1 MYVDNPRQE
10 IINCSH
16 VQDQLHDFALN
27 EKEKTNHVRFKP

>member
-27 EKEKTNHVRFKP
+27 EKEKN